1 MDADLPVPGS
11 LPGAVRA
18 RLLALVAEQLGRM
31 PTEDVPPGLRAVA
44 RFTPVKRARLGAVAL
59 AAALESDPVLRQ
71 QAAQGLAASVADA
84 VRQGSTPPAAD
95 PVELA
100 AAAYLLRPSGWPA
113 YVRAAVRELEQQA
126 ARLAG
131 AAQVDAVQ
139 RLTDQLEQ
147 VRAAARAELQ
157 RAHAADKLLQGA
169 RLDVAALRR
178 QLRAMG
184 DRAGRAEAAQQS
196 AEQTAEQAELR
207 AAQVQASREIEVG
220 QLQDQLAEAGRA
232 LTAARTARR
241 GERQED
247 TLRQR
252 LLLDALVGAAN
263 GLRRELALPPAEGR
277 PADALAG
284 DYAVAVGPGSAQGRS
299 DDDPLL
305 LAGLLAVPATHLLV
319 DGYNVTKSAYGSLS
333 LEVQRGRLL
342 GGLGGLAARTAAEVT
357 VVFDGADR
365 VLPLAAPAPRGVRL
379 LFSRTG
385 ETADEVLRRLVR
397 HEPAGRPLVVVSSD
411 REVID
416 GVRRSGA
423 RPVAAAALVRLLE
436 RSVGGP
442 T

>member
-18 RLLALVAEQLGRM
+18 RLLALLAGQLGRM

-84 VRQGSTPPAAD
+84 VRQGSAPPAAD

-100 AAAYLLRPSGWPA
+100 AAAYLLRPSGWPS

-196 AEQTAEQAELR
+196 ATSP
-207 AAQVQASREIEVG
+207 SR
-220 QLQDQLAEAGRA
+220 
-232 LTAARTARR
+232 
-241 GERQED
+241 
-247 TLRQR
+247 
-252 LLLDALVGAAN
+252 
-263 GLRRELALPPAEGR
+263 
-277 PADALAG
+277 
-284 DYAVAVGPGSAQGRS
+284 
-299 DDDPLL
+299 
-305 LAGLLAVPATHLLV
+305 
-319 DGYNVTKSAYGSLS
+319 
-333 LEVQRGRLL
+333 
-342 GGLGGLAARTAAEVT
+342 RTAAC
-357 VVFDGADR
+357 R
-365 VLPLAAPAPRGVRL
+365 SRCSAAGCWAGSVGWPPGPQRRSPSCSTA
-379 LFSRTG
+379 RTG
-385 ETADEVLRRLVR
+385 CCRWPHPRRAASGCCSAG
-397 HEPAGRPLVVVSSD
+397 PGRPPMRCCGD
-411 REVID
+411 W
-416 GVRRSGA
+416 SGTS
-423 RPVAAAALVRLLE
+423 RPVAPWWSSRATGRSSTAYGARVPGRWPPLPWFTCSSVLSVGLPSVCRTAEGAVGEVEMAVLIDCDGCAVRYLACGDCVVTVLLDGPGGLLGVGGRHEVDDAEQLALAALAEGGLVPHLRLVPFGVPSASQDGSAAAA
-436 RSVGGP
+436 G
-442 T
+442 